1 MRRAVAVPAVALAI
15 GVAGAGIALAFA
27 TASAGDGGGGT
38 SPSRSPSTAPVAE
51 TDFCYVEAM
60 IYYRVEETE
69 LAASLDEKDGV
80 ADAVEDLAA
89 QIAEED
95 ADELV
100 DLRSWYVS
108 WSAAKPIEEAREGPC
123 AGHGADHAQMPG
135 MPSWAQRLALSEAQ
149 GDDAERAFVDL
160 VLAQNAGMT
169 ALISEVLA
177 TDAHPR
183 VRASAERVL
192 ARSERD
198 IAALEDARAVSE

>member
-1 MRRAVAVPAVALAI
+1 
-15 GVAGAGIALAFA
+15 
-27 TASAGDGGGGT
+27 
-38 SPSRSPSTAPVAE
+38 
-51 TDFCYVEAM
+51 
-60 IYYRVEETE
+60 
-69 LAASLDEKDGV
+69 
-80 ADAVEDLAA
+80 
-89 QIAEED
+89 
-95 ADELV
+95 
-100 DLRSWYVS
+100 
-108 WSAAKPIEEAREGPC
+108 
-123 AGHGADHAQMPG
+123 MPG